1 MLFGRL
7 AMIRTLIRLLA
18 TSLPALLVGLAA
30 AIVWPNIAHAAASE
44 VKGLRVWQA
53 PDNTRVVLDL
63 SGPAEFSVTTLS
75 GPDRL
80 LIDLKTG
87 KLGINLDT
95 LSIDSKLVSKARTST
110 PPDTDTLRLVLD
122 LAQPVEPHAFA
133 LKPFQQY
140 GDRLVIDLKDK
151 SQKKPQPII
160 EVPSTDE
167 NRDVIIAV
175 DAGHGGDDPGAS
187 GPKGTREK
195 DVTLTIAKRLA
206 EKINATTGMK
216 AVLTRSGDYFVPHR
230 KRTSLARDQRADLFI
245 SIHADGFKDK
255 RAAGSSVWVLSHRG
269 AQSEMGRWLEE
280 KESASEL
287 LGGEDALS
295 LANYDDDVAKVLL
308 DLSMYNAV
316 GSSLDIGSS
325 VLKEIKGV
333 VPKLH
338 SKRVQQAGFLV
349 LKNPDIPSI
358 LVETAFISNP
368 NEEALLKDAKH
379 QDKLTQAI
387 VDGVKGYFE
396 QRPPEGSR
404 FAQVKRSKHV
414 ITSGDTLAD
423 LASRYKVSVQDLK
436 ERNALKTDQLL
447 VGQVLMI
454 P

>member
-1 MLFGRL
+1 MF
-7 AMIRTLIRLLA
+7 RTLIAWGSRIGKFRSA
-18 TSLPALLVGLAA
+18 LPAVLVGVAAIYGPLAA
-30 AIVWPNIAHAAASE
+30 ADGAD

-63 SGPAEFSVTTLS
+63 AAPTEFAIHTLS
-75 GPDRL
+75 EPERL

-87 KLGINLDT
+87 KLGLDLDKLT
-95 LSIDSKLVSKARTST
+95 LDSSLVSKARTST
-110 PPDTDTLRLVLD
+110 PADGHSLRLVLE
-122 LAQPVEPHAFA
+122 LTQAVEPHAFA

-140 GDRLVIDLKDK
+140 GDRLVIDLKSK
-151 SQKKPQPII
+151 QAGKPQPVL
-160 EVPSTDE
+160 EKPKGDAP
-167 NRDVIIAV
+167 RDVIVAV
-175 DAGHGGDDPGAS
+175 DAGHGGDDPGAM
-187 GPKGTREK
+187 GAKGTREK
-195 DVTLTIAKRLA
+195 DVTLTIAKKLA
-206 EKINATTGMK
+206 EKINATAGMK

-230 KRTSLARDQRADLFI
+230 KRTAIAREQRADLFI

-255 RAAGSSVWVLSHRG
+255 RARGSSVWVLSHRG

-287 LGGEDALS
+287 LGGEEALS

-325 VLKEIKGV
+325 VLNEIKDV

-368 NEEALLKDAKH
+368 TEEALLKDHKH

-387 VDGVKGYFE
+387 VNGVKEYFG

-404 FAQVKRSKHV
+404 FAAVQNSRHV
-414 ITSGDTLAD
+414 ISSGDTLAS
-423 LASRYKVSVQDLK
+423 LASRYNTSIQELKKHNDLASD
-436 ERNALKTDQLL
+436 RLL

>member
-1 MLFGRL
+1 M
-7 AMIRTLIRLLA
+7 MRTLNRLFS
-18 TSLPALLVGLAA
+18 SLMPALLVGVVTAGFCPVSADANAA
-30 AIVWPNIAHAAASE
+30 E

-63 SGPAEFSVTTLS
+63 SGPVEFSVTTLS

-87 KLGINLDT
+87 KLGINLDS
-95 LSIDSKLVSKARTST
+95 LVIDSKLVSKARTST
-110 PPDTDTLRLVLD
+110 PPDADTLRLVLD
-122 LAQPVEPHAFA
+122 LAQPVEPRAFA

-151 SQKKPQPII
+151 TQRKPQPVI
-160 EVPSTDE
+160 EMPNADE
-167 NRDVIIAV
+167 DRDVVIAV

-195 DVTLTIAKRLA
+195 DVTLTIAKKLA
-206 EKINATTGMK
+206 EKINGTSGMK
-216 AVLTRSGDYFVPHR
+216 AVLTRSGDYFVAHR
-230 KRTSLARDQRADLFI
+230 KRTTIARDQRADLFI

-255 RAAGSSVWVLSHRG
+255 RASGSSVWVLSQRG

-368 NEEALLKDAKH
+368 TEEALLKDGKH

-404 FAQVKRSKHV
+404 FASVKRSRHV
-414 ITSGDTLAD
+414 IASGDTLAD
-423 LASRYKVSVQDLK
+423 LASRYKVSVQELK
-436 ERNALKTDQLL
+436 THNALKSEKLL
-447 VGQVLMI
+447 VGQVLTI

>member
-1 MLFGRL
+1 M
-7 AMIRTLIRLLA
+7 MRTLNRLFSTLM
-18 TSLPALLVGLAA
+18 PVLLVGVVAA
-30 AIVWPNIAHAAASE
+30 GFCPVSADANTAE

-63 SGPAEFSVTTLS
+63 SGPVEFSVTTLS

-87 KLGINLDT
+87 KLGINLDS
-95 LSIDSKLVSKARTST
+95 LAIDSKLVSKARTST

-122 LAQPVEPHAFA
+122 LAQPVEPRAFA

-151 SQKKPQPII
+151 HQRKPQPVI
-160 EVPSTDE
+160 EMPNADE
-167 NRDVIIAV
+167 DRDVIIAV

-195 DVTLTIAKRLA
+195 DVTLAIAKKLA
-206 EKINATTGMK
+206 EKINGTSGMK
-216 AVLTRSGDYFVPHR
+216 AVLTRSGDYFVAHR
-230 KRTSLARDQRADLFI
+230 KRTTIARDQRADLFI

-255 RAAGSSVWVLSHRG
+255 RASGSSVWVLSHRG

-368 NEEALLKDAKH
+368 TEEALLKDGKH

-404 FAQVKRSKHV
+404 FASVRRSRHV
-414 ITSGDTLAD
+414 IASGDTLAD
-423 LASRYKVSVQDLK
+423 LASRYKVSVQ
-436 ERNALKTDQLL
+436 ELKTHNELKSEKLL
-447 VGQVLMI
+447 VGQVLTI

>member
-1 MLFGRL
+1 MFKTLLMSALRACASLLPL
-7 AMIRTLIRLLA
+7 ALA
-18 TSLPALLVGLAA
+18 GTVATGIWAVAE
-30 AIVWPNIAHAAASE
+30 ASE

-63 SGPAEFSVTTLS
+63 SAPTEFSVSTLT

-80 LIDLKTG
+80 LIDLKSG
-87 KLGINLDT
+87 KLAVNLDT
-95 LSIDSKLVSKARTST
+95 LALDSNLVSKARTST
-110 PPDTDTLRLVLD
+110 PPDEQTLRLVLD
-122 LAQPVEPHAFA
+122 LAQPVEPKAFA

-140 GDRLVIDLKDK
+140 GDRLVIDLKGK
-151 SQKKPQPII
+151 QQISKPQPVI
-160 EVPSTDE
+160 EAPKTDE
-167 NRDVIIAV
+167 SRDVIIAV
-175 DAGHGGDDPGAS
+175 DAGHGGDDPGAL

-195 DVTLTIAKRLA
+195 DVTLAIAKKLA
-206 EKINATTGMK
+206 ARINATPGMK

-230 KRTSLARDQRADLFI
+230 KRTAIAREQRADLFI

-255 RAAGSSVWVLSHRG
+255 RARGSSVWVLSHRG

-287 LGGEDALS
+287 LGGEDALR

-316 GSSLDIGSS
+316 GSSLDVGSH
-325 VLKEIKGV
+325 VLNEIKGV

-338 SKRVQQAGFLV
+338 NKRVQQAGFLV

-368 NEEALLKDAKH
+368 QEEVLLKDGKH

-396 QRPPEGSR
+396 QRPQEGSQ
-404 FAQVKRSKHV
+404 FAQIKRSKHV
-414 ITSGDTLAD
+414 IGRGDTLAD
-423 LASRYKVSVQDLK
+423 LANRYKVSVEAIKAKNDLK
-436 ERNALKTDQLL
+436 SDRLL

>member
-1 MLFGRL
+1 MFRNLKHPCSTLLPLVL
-7 AMIRTLIRLLA
+7 AGI
-18 TSLPALLVGLAA
+18 
-30 AIVWPNIAHAAASE
+30 AASAGWAVSAAE

-63 SGPAEFSVTTLS
+63 SAAPDFSVSTLS
-75 GPDRL
+75 NPDRL
-80 LIDLKTG
+80 LIDLKAG
-87 KLGINLDT
+87 KLGVNLDT
-95 LSIDSKLVSKARTST
+95 LSIDSKLVSKARTSAA
-110 PPDTDTLRLVLD
+110 PDAETLRLVLD
-122 LAQPVEPHAFA
+122 LAQPVEPKAFA

-151 SQKKPQPII
+151 NQSSKPQPVI
-160 EVPSTDE
+160 EAPKTDGS
-167 NRDVIIAV
+167 RDVIIAV
-175 DAGHGGDDPGAS
+175 DAGHGGDDPGAL
-187 GPKGTREK
+187 GAKGTREK
-195 DVTLTIAKRLA
+195 DVTLAIAKKLA
-206 EKINATTGMK
+206 AKINATPGMK

-230 KRTSLARDQRADLFI
+230 KRTTIARDQRADLFV

-255 RAAGSSVWVLSHRG
+255 RARGSSVWVLSHRG

-316 GSSLDIGSS
+316 GSSLDIGSH
-325 VLKEIKGV
+325 VLDEIKGV

-368 NEEALLKDAKH
+368 QEEALLKDPKH
-379 QDKLTQAI
+379 HRANS
-387 VDGVKGYFE
+387 
-396 QRPPEGSR
+396 P
-404 FAQVKRSKHV
+404 
-414 ITSGDTLAD
+414 
-423 LASRYKVSVQDLK
+423 ASPL
-436 ERNALKTDQLL
+436 
-447 VGQVLMI
+447 
-454 P
+454 

>member
-1 MLFGRL
+1 MFRNLKHPCSTLLPLVL
-7 AMIRTLIRLLA
+7 AGI
-18 TSLPALLVGLAA
+18 
-30 AIVWPNIAHAAASE
+30 AASAGWAVSAAE

-63 SGPAEFSVTTLS
+63 SAAPDFSVSTLS
-75 GPDRL
+75 NPDRL
-80 LIDLKTG
+80 LIDLKAG
-87 KLGINLDT
+87 KLGVNLDT
-95 LSIDSKLVSKARTST
+95 LSIDSKLVSKARTSAA
-110 PPDTDTLRLVLD
+110 PDAETLRLVLD
-122 LAQPVEPHAFA
+122 LAQPVEPKAFA

-151 SQKKPQPII
+151 NQSSKPQPVI
-160 EVPSTDE
+160 EAPKTDGS
-167 NRDVIIAV
+167 RDVIIAV
-175 DAGHGGDDPGAS
+175 DAGHGGDDPGAL
-187 GPKGTREK
+187 GAKGTREK
-195 DVTLTIAKRLA
+195 DVTLAIAKKLA
-206 EKINATTGMK
+206 AKINATPGMK

-230 KRTSLARDQRADLFI
+230 KRTTIARDQRADLFV

-255 RAAGSSVWVLSHRG
+255 RARGSSVWVLSHRG

-316 GSSLDIGSS
+316 GSSLDIGSH
-325 VLKEIKGV
+325 VLDEIKGV

-368 NEEALLKDAKH
+368 QEEALLKDPKH
-379 QDKLTQAI
+379 QEKLTEAI
-387 VDGVKGYFE
+387 ANGVKNYFE

-404 FAQVKRSKHV
+404 FANVRRSKHV
-414 ITSGDTLAD
+414 IASGDTLAD
-423 LASRYKVSVQDLK
+423 LASRYQVSIQDLK
-436 ERNALKTDQLL
+436 SKNALKTDQLL